1 MACARA
7 PVGRNGQRLHRLAAA
22 LTSRVRAEENAIAS
36 RYAIEPVRTARPV
49 PEGPKIVAARLFE
62 PPEAEA
68 AE

>member
-1 MACARA
+1 MANAFIDWR
-7 PVGRNGQRLHRLAAA
+7 RRSLAA
-22 LTSRVRAEENAIAS
+22 VRAEENAIAS